1 MPTETLLERSHRRAQ
16 AAQAAA
22 VATPRSSSPL
32 HDATAGS
39 SPNPFAPPSQLSN
52 PLANRTNLR
61 AIGDRLLKKV
71 KLDVEMEAEFLKYIE
86 VPSAEERNV
95 MQFLHT
101 LQVESLLNQS
111 IQTRI
116 SEWKATPTLLK
127 TIRKYIWA
135 MLLLPSVQYY
145 AGTNENT
152 IIEAMRTSN
161 VPNLPRIDSIEC
173 AGLVKDVAREY
184 SVQRSIFKKRVS
196 DSLPTEKE
204 PDKKV
209 DIATLTAGLVGHSE
223 HVNATLGLWHHVAF
237 VRLHCTRG
245 HTNTE
250 FWTKVDDELAS
261 LRKDGPQQLVIGLQ
275 IAYEDDIAK
284 YNEPA
289 TSKHKTG
296 AGVGTGSPQWLK
308 TLNQL
313 ATRVQRFSRRQGT
326 KRKRPAS
333 FDSDVDEAD
342 AADRRDGDDQDPTTD
357 NGGEPEDSEGNGAEE
372 EHGNTQGVEGD
383 LD

>member
-1 MPTETLLERSHRRAQ
+1 MPTETLLERSRRRAQ
-16 AAQAAA
+16 AA
-22 VATPRSSSPL
+22 VETPRSSSPL
-32 HDATAGS
+32 HNATAGS

-71 KLDVEMEAEFLKYIE
+71 KLDVETEAEFRKYIE
-86 VPSAEERNV
+86 APSVEERNV

-111 IQTRI
+111 IQTRV

-161 VPNLPRIDSIEC
+161 VPDLPRIDSIKCE
-173 AGLVKDVAREY
+173 GLVKDVAREY
-184 SVQRSIFKKRVS
+184 SVQRSTFKKRVS

-209 DIATLTAGLVGHSE
+209 DIATLTADLVGHSE
-223 HVNATLGLWHHVAF
+223 HVNATLGLWHRVAF

-261 LRKDGPQQLVIGLQ
+261 LRKDGSQQLVIGLQ

-296 AGVGTGSPQWLK
+296 ARVGTGSLQWLK

-326 KRKRPAS
+326 KRKCPAS
-333 FDSDVDEAD
+333 FHVNKAD
-342 AADRRDGDDQDPTTD
+342 AADGRDGDDQDPATD
-357 NGGEPEDSEGNGAEE
+357 NGGEPEDSGGNGAEE
-372 EHGNTQGVEGD
+372 EHGNTHGSEGD